1 MSEDIRMQ
9 GTRKTYQRSISNQE
23 NHILHTISSY
33 SANEQI
39 ELNLKARKSSLK
51 KLKRSRN

>member
-33 SANEQI
+33 SANEQN